1 MAQENE
7 EFEELKR
14 VYSWLNDD
22 YMAALQ
28 ALYPTW
34 SQLAEA
40 NRLDLVQ
47 ILSEI
52 PVPPGS
58 PQITPDNVMALQA
71 FAKEKIRLEGS
82 AQTGS
87 LNQQITESPRDQM
100 QVTPPLEESR

>member
-1 MAQENE
+1 MAQGNQ
-7 EFEELKR
+7 EFEELQR

-34 SQLAEA
+34 SQLSEA

-52 PVPPGS
+52 PVPP
-58 PQITPDNVMALQA
+58 
-71 FAKEKIRLEGS
+71 
-82 AQTGS
+82 
-87 LNQQITESPRDQM
+87 ESPHIY
-100 QVTPPLEESR
+100 SRKCTGYSNVCKRKNQT